1 MEVWCWASLCHLPG
15 QPGQIAG
22 RKEWI
27 IYVTE
32 ILLGTET
39 LLKLTWAKGGPQF
52 PYIQG
57 GGCLVHSWVQEL
69 ERHHHDVSSL
79 SLSAAI
85 HTAVFIVSERFPEG
99 LYILSSQ
106 LPRSS
111 LARSSEQTPRIDSN
125 WL

>member
-1 MEVWCWASLCHLPG
+1 M
-15 QPGQIAG
+15 
-22 RKEWI
+22 
-27 IYVTE
+27 
-32 ILLGTET
+32 
-39 LLKLTWAKGGPQF
+39 
-52 PYIQG
+52 
-57 GGCLVHSWVQEL
+57 HSWVQEL
-69 ERHHHDVSSL
+69 EHHPHDVSSL

-85 HTAVFIVSERFPEG
+85 HTAVFTVSERFPEG